1 MKMSLFALVMLA
13 VLSIGSTV
21 MAAPEPEKAPEGV
34 AAKAAETSWFFPS
47 GAATAAIGASI
58 GAGIIVFGAAKG
70 IGNIGASAVESI
82 ARQPEA
88 GGRIFTAMLISAAL
102 IEGFTFFAL
111 LVPFFAYGNK

>member
-1 MKMSLFALVMLA
+1 MFALLAMLA
-13 VLSIGSTV
+13 IGS
-21 MAAPEPEKAPEGV
+21 AAATAVQAQEHAAVAP
-34 AAKAAETSWFFPS
+34 AAEVSVEAGESSWFFPN

-70 IGNIGASAVESI
+70 IGNIGSSAVESI

>member
-1 MKMSLFALVMLA
+1 MRLFLIALAMLA
-13 VLSIGSTV
+13 TFSLTSAV
-21 MAAPEPEKAPEGV
+21 MAAEEAT
-34 AAKAAETSWFFPS
+34 AAAEVAVEAGESSWVFPA

-58 GAGIIVFGAAKG
+58 GAGLIVMGAARG
-70 IGNIGASAVESI
+70 IGNIGSSAVEAI

-111 LVPFFAYGNK
+111 LVPFFAYANK

>member
-1 MKMSLFALVMLA
+1 MRLFLIALAMLA
-13 VLSIGSTV
+13 TFGLTSTV
-21 MAAPEPEKAPEGV
+21 MAAEEPSAEV
-34 AAKAAETSWFFPS
+34 AVAGESSWVFPA

-58 GAGIIVFGAAKG
+58 GAGIIVLGAARG
-70 IGNIGASAVESI
+70 IGNIGASAVEAI

-111 LVPFFAYGNK
+111 LVPFFAYANK

>member
-1 MKMSLFALVMLA
+1 MRKLIIMLVAAFALWAIPAA
-13 VLSIGSTV
+13 VQAQPEAPAG
-21 MAAPEPEKAPEGV
+21 AAPVV
-34 AAKAAETSWFFPS
+34 AADGHSWFFPG

-70 IGNIGASAVESI
+70 IGNIGASAVEAI

-111 LVPFFAYGNK
+111 LVPFFAYANK

>member
-1 MKMSLFALVMLA
+1 MRLFLIALAMLA
-13 VLSIGSTV
+13 TFGLTSSV
-21 MAAPEPEKAPEGV
+21 MAADEPSAEV
-34 AAKAAETSWFFPS
+34 AVSTGESSWVFPA

-58 GAGIIVFGAAKG
+58 GAGIIVLGAARG
-70 IGNIGASAVESI
+70 IGNIGASAVEAI

-111 LVPFFAYGNK
+111 LVPFFAYANK